1 MTDAS
6 LAYVPGRLCHDKFVR
21 RSILVVVLL
30 ALSTSRVSAAPQD
43 VATAV
48 PIDQAPA
55 IDGVLDEPFWQ
66 RIAPITDFKQREP
79 NEGAAP
85 SERTEVRIAY
95 DDDSIY
101 FAFTM
106 FDSEPDRIRRT
117 ILQREGRIDQDD
129 RVIIGLDTYFDRLN
143 AYIFELNAFGT
154 QGDALVTDEGPVNWN
169 WEGVYRSEGR
179 VTDFGWVL
187 EVAIPFTTLRY
198 DEAAQPRMGIAF
210 YRSIRR
216 KEEEVFWPLIGVD
229 FRRQIFQVSQYAE
242 LQGLRNLKR
251 QHHVEVKPYGL
262 VGATRPG
269 PDGPESAAVKD
280 VGLDVKWGLTPNFT
294 LDLTANTDFAQVEAD
309 NVQINLNRFNLFF
322 PEKREFF
329 LERAGL
335 FSFGNPREAATFFSR
350 RIGLTQGI
358 LGGARLAGQSGA
370 FSLGLLNIQTEDEGD
385 LEGQNFSVAR
395 VRADVR
401 ARATVGAIFTNVQGG
416 GEYNRVAGGD
426 VAFRFFRSSELNAWV
441 SKVWTPERL
450 ASSSAGSVNLFLA
463 NDLFAYEAGYLNV
476 GEHFDPGIGFV
487 RRRDMIRYHTNAA
500 YTPRLGSGDSLVRQL
515 LFNAGVNY
523 IEGQD
528 HRKQTTSH
536 WGSVSARFE
545 SGEQMGVDV
554 NREFDRP
561 ATTFQLFD
569 TVTIPAGDYTFS
581 DARLWFRS
589 NVSRRLQ
596 GGASLRKGGFFNGN
610 RTSYGANTFYKFSE
624 YLSLGA
630 NVSHDVFRFP
640 DQDQDISTTLLG
652 FNVGAAA
659 NRGLFS
665 SALIQYDTVS
675 RDLQANIRVNW
686 IHTPGSDL
694 FVVFNTAHRFFDGPR
709 PFDAPPDARAGVVK
723 LTYLLAF

>member
-1 MTDAS
+1 MEVLPQCLHVSVLTRKS
-6 LAYVPGRLCHDKFVR
+6 VR
-21 RSILVVVLL
+21 RSILLLVLV
-30 ALSTSRVSAAPQD
+30 ALPTSRALATPQD

-48 PIDQAPA
+48 PIDQTPT
-55 IDGVLDEPFWQ
+55 IDGVLDEPFWE

-85 SERTEVRIAY
+85 SEPTAVRIAY
-95 DDDSIY
+95 DDDFIY
-101 FAFTM
+101 FGLTM
-106 FDSEPDRIRRT
+106 FDSQPDRIRRT

-129 RVIIGLDTYFDRLN
+129 RVIIGLDTYFDRRN

-154 QGDALVTDEGPVNWN
+154 QGDALVTDESQINWD

-198 DEAAQPRMGIAF
+198 GEAGAPRMGIAF

-216 KEEEVFWPLIGVD
+216 KEEEIFWPLIGVD
-229 FRRQIFQVSQYAE
+229 FRRHIFQVSQYAE
-242 LQGLRNLKR
+242 LEGLRDLKR
-251 QHHVEVKPYGL
+251 QHHLEVKPYGL

-269 PDGPESAAVKD
+269 PDGPETEAIKD
-280 VGLDVKWGLTPNFT
+280 AGLDVKWGLTPNFT
-294 LDLTANTDFAQVEAD
+294 LDLTANTDFAHVEAD

-350 RIGLTQGI
+350 RIGLRQGI
-358 LGGARLAGQSGA
+358 VGGARLAGQSGA
-370 FSLGLLNIQTEDEGD
+370 ISLGLLNIQTEDAGD
-385 LEGQNFSVAR
+385 LEGQNFIVAR

-401 ARATVGAIFTNVQGG
+401 DRATVGAIFTNVQGG
-416 GEYNRVAGGD
+416 GAHNRVAGGD
-426 VAFRFFRSSELNAWV
+426 VRFRFFQSSELNAWV
-441 SKVWTPERL
+441 SKVWTPEQPV
-450 ASSSAGSVNLFLA
+450 SSAAGSVNLNLT
-463 NDLFAYEAGYLNV
+463 NDLFALEADYLNV
-476 GEHFDPGIGFV
+476 GQHFDPGIGFV
-487 RRRDMIRYHTNAA
+487 RRRDMVRYQTNAA

-515 LFNAGVNY
+515 RFNAGVTY

-528 HRKQTTSH
+528 HRKQTTRH
-536 WGSVSARFE
+536 WGVASVRFE

-561 ATTFQLFD
+561 ERAFQLFN
-569 TVTIPAGDYTFS
+569 TVTIPAGGYTYS
-581 DARLWFRS
+581 DSRFWFRS

-596 GGASLRKGGFFNGN
+596 GAASLRKGGFFDGH
-610 RTSYGANTFYKFSE
+610 RTSYAANALYKFSE
-624 YLSLGA
+624 YLSVGA

-640 DQDQDISTTLLG
+640 DRAENVSTTLLG
-652 FNVGAAA
+652 FNVGVAA
-659 NRGLFS
+659 NRDLFS

-675 RDLQANIRVNW
+675 RNLQANIRVNW